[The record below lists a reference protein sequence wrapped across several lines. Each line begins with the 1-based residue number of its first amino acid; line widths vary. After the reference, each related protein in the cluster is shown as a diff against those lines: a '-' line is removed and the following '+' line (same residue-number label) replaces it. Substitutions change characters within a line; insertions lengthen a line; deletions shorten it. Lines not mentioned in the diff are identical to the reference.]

1 MPRARL
7 AVKRLVLAHV
17 PAHVGDVDAEEEA
30 AIRMALRVDAVIEIL
45 RVVAVDGDDG
55 KVPPIA
61 APAVLLRRWLF
72 FAGVRCLL
80 HVFGERLR
88 EVVLSHDGEHVDTGI
103 ADLAE
108 HFDDAAFRVAAA
120 VGPLRDGD
128 DDLAARLGAVR
139 FFLRHEDVLRE
150 LRIVRRHEAER
161 LAALERADD
170 LLIGTL
176 EDADDLALARASL
189 LLCRMD
195 ARDDAVAVHRRRQI
209 RSGHEYV
216 RLFLRLA
223 HVGNDEPES
232 LRRHRELADD
242 EVHAARHAVEVAAV
256 LDDRAVGFECL
267 KRRAEADEVFPFQV
281 HFLREIF
288 REERA
293 IRFLMHICQNP
304 FF

>member
-1 MPRARL
+1 
-7 AVKRLVLAHV
+7 
-17 PAHVGDVDAEEEA
+17 
-30 AIRMALRVDAVIEIL
+30 
-45 RVVAVDGDDG
+45 
-55 KVPPIA
+55 
-61 APAVLLRRWLF
+61 
-72 FAGVRCLL
+72 
-80 HVFGERLR
+80 
-88 EVVLSHDGEHVDTGI
+88 
-103 ADLAE
+103 
-108 HFDDAAFRVAAA
+108 
-120 VGPLRDGD
+120 
-128 DDLAARLGAVR
+128 
-139 FFLRHEDVLRE
+139 
-150 LRIVRRHEAER
+150 
-161 LAALERADD
+161 
-170 LLIGTL
+170 
-176 EDADDLALARASL
+176 
-189 LLCRMD
+189 MD

-209 RSGHEYV
+209 RSGHEDV

-293 IRFLMHICQNP
+293 IRFLMHIRQNP